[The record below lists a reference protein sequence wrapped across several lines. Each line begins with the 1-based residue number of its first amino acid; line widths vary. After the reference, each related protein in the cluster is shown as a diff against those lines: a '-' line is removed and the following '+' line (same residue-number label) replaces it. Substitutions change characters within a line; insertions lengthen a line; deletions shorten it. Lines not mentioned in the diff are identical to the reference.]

1 MSSVNETSAAHIH
14 IVILLL
20 LQDGH
25 LPGILPELCV
35 ALLVTLGGVVDPPVD
50 PVGVPLAALAVL
62 AEGLAAG
69 GQAVQG
75 LTKLL
80 RLMSHV
86 PVERKYL
93 VKHTTSNDQSMTMQ
107 DDPFLTLI
115 PDCVQTLDLPEAHVE
130 AGASA
135 GDAATHVT

>member
-1 MSSVNETSAAHIH
+1 MSPVNETSAAHIH

-25 LPGILPELCV
+25 LPGILPELSV

-69 GQAVQG
+69 GHTVQR
-75 LTKLL
+75 LTELL

-86 PVERKYL
+86 PEESKYL
-93 VKHTTSNDQSMTMQ
+93 VNKTKYFMLRLSDNVS
-107 DDPFLTLI
+107 
-115 PDCVQTLDLPEAHVE
+115 
-130 AGASA
+130 
-135 GDAATHVT
+135 

>member
-1 MSSVNETSAAHIH
+1 MSPVNETSAAHIH

-50 PVGVPLAALAVL
+50 PMGVPLAALAVL
-62 AEGLAAG
+62 TEGLAAG
-69 GQAVQG
+69 GHTVQG
-75 LTKLL
+75 LTELL

-93 VKHTTSNDQSMTMQ
+93 VNKTKYFRLRLSDEVSLKKAVRERLKFQCFRQTCAGRTDGRTNR
-107 DDPFLTLI
+107 
-115 PDCVQTLDLPEAHVE
+115 QTL
-130 AGASA
+130 
-135 GDAATHVT
+135 

>member
-1 MSSVNETSAAHIH
+1 MSPVNETSAAHIH

-25 LPGILPELCV
+25 LPGILPELSV

-62 AEGLAAG
+62 AECLTGG

-75 LTKLL
+75 LTELL

-86 PVERKYL
+86 PVESKYL
-93 VKHTTSNDQSMTMQ
+93 VNKKTKYYGSVC
-107 DDPFLTLI
+107 PKK
-115 PDCVQTLDLPEAHVE
+115 
-130 AGASA
+130 
-135 GDAATHVT
+135 

>member
-1 MSSVNETSAAHIH
+1 MSPVNETSAAHIH

-25 LPGILPELCV
+25 LPGIFPELCV
-35 ALLVTLGGVVDPPVD
+35 ALLVALGGVVDPPVD
-50 PVGVPLAALAVL
+50 PMGVPLAALAVL

-69 GQAVQG
+69 GQTVQG
-75 LTKLL
+75 LTELL

-93 VKHTTSNDQSMTMQ
+93 VNKTKYFRIRLSDEVS
-107 DDPFLTLI
+107 
-115 PDCVQTLDLPEAHVE
+115 
-130 AGASA
+130 
-135 GDAATHVT
+135 